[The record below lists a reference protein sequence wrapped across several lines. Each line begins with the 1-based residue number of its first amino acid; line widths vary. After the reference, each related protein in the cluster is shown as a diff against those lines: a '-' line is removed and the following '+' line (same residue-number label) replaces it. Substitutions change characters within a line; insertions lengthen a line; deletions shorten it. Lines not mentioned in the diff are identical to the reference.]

1 MSTHGSAAAGPR
13 ELERWNTRFS
23 APDYVFGKQPNAFLA
38 QQAARHLK
46 PGMSVL
52 CVADGEGR
60 NSSWLAAQG
69 MAVTA
74 FDYSPVGL
82 AKSRALAAERGVQ
95 VDLRQGDINAWD
107 WDAVQYDAVAAIFIQ
122 FSTPP
127 ERARVFAGLARALK
141 PGGLLILQ
149 GYGTRQLAYGT
160 GGPKVLEQ
168 LYTDTLLRE
177 AFAAL
182 DILHLATHDEEV
194 DEGPGHS
201 GMSALVDLVARR
213 PA

>member
-1 MSTHGSAAAGPR
+1 MSTQGAAGSPR
-13 ELERWNTRFS
+13 ELDRWNTRFA

-38 QQAARHLK
+38 EQAGKRLK

-60 NSSWLAAQG
+60 NSTWLASQG
-69 MAVTA
+69 YAVTA

-95 VDLRQGDINAWD
+95 VDLQQGDINAWD

-127 ERARVFAGLARALK
+127 ERARVFAGLVRALK

-149 GYGTRQLAYGT
+149 GYGTGQLAYGT
-160 GGPKVLEQ
+160 GGPKNIEQ
-168 LYTDTLLRE
+168 LYTDTLLRG